1 MEVINYFDSDRK
13 EHWRS
18 GIERSDWSAGPFLCD
33 LLSRG
38 TFFETVGE
46 GSKVLLLTEGD
57 ELISYC
63 TYAKYDDIQPT
74 ELTPWVGF
82 VYTFPAH
89 RGHRYMGLLFEEVDR
104 LAKADGVSRVY
115 LSTNH
120 TGLYEKY
127 GWEFF
132 AMMDDIHG
140 DPSRIYVKN
149 IESCVIRKAERAD
162 EERIN
167 ELFREMLCTIHHT
180 EQEEGYEKG
189 YLDKYWRNGED
200 KIYLAEEDDQT
211 IAFLSVEVYRIPREY
226 IYLDDLSVTK
236 AYRNKGIGTALIKTA
251 EAYAEETGIPTI
263 LFHVEKTNTDA
274 FRLYQ
279 RLGYQ
284 ICRDECR
291 RYLMGKNH
299 E

>member
-1 MEVINYFDSDRK
+1 MEVINYFDSDRQ

-18 GIERSDWSAGPFLCD
+18 EIEKSDWSAGPFLCD
-33 LLSRG
+33 LLSRE

-46 GSKVLLLTEGD
+46 GSKVLLLTQGD

-82 VYTFPAH
+82 VYTFSEH
-89 RGHRYMGLLFEEVDR
+89 RGHRYMGLLFEEVKR
-104 LAKADGVSRVY
+104 LAKEDGVSRVY

-140 DPSRIYVKN
+140 DPSRIYVKKTEN
-149 IESCVIRKAERAD
+149 YVIRKAEQAD
-162 EERIN
+162 EDRIN
-167 ELFREMLCTIHHT
+167 ELFREMLCTIHKT
-180 EQEEGYEKG
+180 EKEEGYEKG
-189 YLDKYWRNGED
+189 YLDKHWKNGED
-200 KIYLAEEDDQT
+200 RIYLAEEDDQT
-211 IAFLSVEVYRIPREY
+211 IAFLSVEVYRIPQEY
-226 IYLDDLSVTK
+226 VYLDDLSVTK
-236 AYRNKGIGTALIKTA
+236 AYRNKGIGTALIKRA
-251 EAYAEETGIPTI
+251 EAYADEIGIQAI
-263 LFHVEKTNTDA
+263 LFHVEKANTDA

-284 ICRDECR
+284 ICRDECK
-291 RYLMGKNH
+291 RYLMGKDH